1 MGPEN
6 EWIQQ
11 RTLLFWGDGTPQD
24 IFVQIDQPWV
34 QVSNNNSCQAA
45 NLPDYIRL
53 PKSFVDWT
61 PIVVVIRFVCLVMEL
76 SRIP

>member
-6 EWIQQ
+6 GMDPTAYIVV
-11 RTLLFWGDGTPQD
+11 LGCFGMFWGDGTPQYL
-24 IFVQIDQPWV
+24 FVQIDQQWV

-53 PKSFVDWT
+53 PIS
-61 PIVVVIRFVCLVMEL
+61 CLL
-76 SRIP
+76 IGLPLLW